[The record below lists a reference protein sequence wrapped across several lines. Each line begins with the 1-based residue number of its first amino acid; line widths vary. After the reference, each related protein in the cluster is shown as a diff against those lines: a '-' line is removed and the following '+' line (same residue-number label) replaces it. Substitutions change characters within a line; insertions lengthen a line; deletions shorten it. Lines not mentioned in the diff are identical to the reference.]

1 MIPAELLQALL
12 LQRSALASSSSKSL
26 FLLPQSREVPQL
38 VPELVRAQRAGG
50 LPHVHPSLDG
60 GPAVGE
66 DHSEHVLTSLE
77 LRVCPNLGVDRSEP
91 VRVDQ
96 DQGGMIQHCGKDH
109 REEVLMQNLSSQ
121 SSKSLS

>member
-1 MIPAELLQALL
+1 M
-12 LQRSALASSSSKSL
+12 
-26 FLLPQSREVPQL
+26 FLLPQL

-60 GPAVGE
+60 GPAVGG
-66 DHSEHVLTSLE
+66 DRREHVLTSLE

-109 REEVLMQNLSSQ
+109 REEVLMQILSSH